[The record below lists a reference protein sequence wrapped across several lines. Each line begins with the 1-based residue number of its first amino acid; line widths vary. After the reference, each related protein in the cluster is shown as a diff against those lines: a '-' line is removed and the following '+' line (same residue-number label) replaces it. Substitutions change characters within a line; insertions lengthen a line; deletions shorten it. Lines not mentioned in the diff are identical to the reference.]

1 MGTDIECIVNNRNLF
16 VINGQPVNKN
26 SPITLTVF
34 DVKNP
39 RTTGTGVTNYFE
51 LWHMNDS
58 MSAKAKNRFVNGVS
72 ITAYPANMI
81 LKRVLLN
88 THEIFTVGEYQF

>member
-1 MGTDIECIVNNRNLF
+1 
-16 VINGQPVNKN
+16 
-26 SPITLTVF
+26 
-34 DVKNP
+34 
-39 RTTGTGVTNYFE
+39 
-51 LWHMNDS
+51 MNDS

-72 ITAYPANMI
+72 ITAYPANMV